1 MQNGACTEKAYAADN
16 LGCDTRRVT
25 ALADIF
31 LQLGSLRINIIK
43 AVKRNEH
50 KQRRAHAHKNVRTE
64 TGRAVTTASFYTDN
78 AAENCSNNQPDNHN
92 NLFVMQKRSIN
103 QIHASI
109 TSQLPFPLPAPGADT
124 GTELF
129 LQLLQHL
136 PDSSDIITIQRQH
149 AYFTGLTNF
158 YFQLAGLQRLRT
170 YNYAQRIA
178 D

>member
-1 MQNGACTEKAYAADN
+1 MC
-16 LGCDTRRVT
+16 
-25 ALADIF
+25 
-31 LQLGSLRINIIK
+31 
-43 AVKRNEH
+43 
-50 KQRRAHAHKNVRTE
+50 TE
-64 TGRAVTTASFYTDN
+64 TGRAVTAASFYTDN

-109 TSQLPFPLPAPGADT
+109 TSQLPFPLPAPSADT

-136 PDSSDIITIQRQH
+136 LDSSDIVTIQRQH
-149 AYFTGLTNF
+149 AYFAGLTNF
-158 YFQLAGLQRLRT
+158 YFQLAGLQSLRT